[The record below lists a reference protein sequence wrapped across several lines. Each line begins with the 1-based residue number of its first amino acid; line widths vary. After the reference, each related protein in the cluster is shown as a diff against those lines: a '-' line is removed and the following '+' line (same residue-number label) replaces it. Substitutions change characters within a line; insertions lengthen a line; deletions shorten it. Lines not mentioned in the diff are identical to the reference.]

1 MRMSHVKVPKKFS
14 LIKWLLPTDDSF
26 RFMTHQLMLHWQ
38 QSHLAELQVQAV
50 FVVQLA
56 LFSRVIGVFLE
67 LVRASA
73 VVQAANASHQ

>member
-1 MRMSHVKVPKKFS
+1 
-14 LIKWLLPTDDSF
+14 
-26 RFMTHQLMLHWQ
+26 MTHQLMLPWQ
-38 QSHLAELQVQAV
+38 QTHLAELQVQAV